1 MDKYRKK
8 KAAEARRRKARNTRI
23 AGTVIGIAA
32 CALITF
38 AGVRFIN
45 ARMDN
50 ASAQQYQA
58 VLPTQLPQGTLA
70 PVHTDYINAT
80 PAPTA
85 AALSADELNAGD
97 GWMLLLVNSSNAI
110 PDGYAPTELTEL
122 SNGQSVDKRIY
133 PSLQSMFDDAR
144 AQGVYP
150 VVSSGY
156 RTAKQQ
162 QSEMDDK
169 IQEYIDD
176 GKSEDE
182 ARTLAATYVAQV
194 GYSEHEA
201 GLAIDIVAKANKSD
215 DDTVWAWMKEHCAEY
230 GFILRYPEGKEG
242 VTGMSYEPWHFRYVG
257 VEAAQKIKGAGITLE
272 EYLGQVN

>member
-162 QSEMDDK
+162 QSELDDK

-182 ARTLAATYVAQV
+182 ARVLAATYVAQV

-215 DDTVWAWMKEHCAEY
+215 DDTVWAWMEEHCAEY

-257 VEAAQKIKGAGITLE
+257 VEAAQKIMGAGITLE

>member
-23 AGTVIGIAA
+23 AGTAIGIAA

-169 IQEYIDD
+169 IQEYIGD
-176 GKSEDE
+176 GKSDDE

-257 VEAAQKIKGAGITLE
+257 VEAAQKIMGAGITLE

>member
-85 AALSADELNAGD
+85 AALTADELNAGD

-182 ARTLAATYVAQV
+182 ARALAATYVAQV

-201 GLAIDIVAKANKSD
+201 GLAIDIFAKANKSD

-257 VEAAQKIKGAGITLE
+257 VEAAQKIMGAGITLE

>member
-8 KAAEARRRKARNTRI
+8 KAAEARRRKVRNTRI

-85 AALSADELNAGD
+85 AALAADELNAGD
-97 GWMLLLVNSSNAI
+97 GWMQLLVNSSNAI

-182 ARTLAATYVAQV
+182 ARALAATYVAQV

-257 VEAAQKIKGAGITLE
+257 VEAAQKIMGAGITLE

>member
-85 AALSADELNAGD
+85 AALTADELNAGD
-97 GWMLLLVNSSNAI
+97 GWMLLLVNRSNAI

-182 ARTLAATYVAQV
+182 ARALAATYVAQV

-230 GFILRYPEGKEG
+230 GFILRYPDGKEG

-257 VEAAQKIKGAGITLE
+257 VEAAQKIMGAGITLE

>member
-110 PDGYAPTELTEL
+110 P
-122 SNGQSVDKRIY
+122 RIY

-257 VEAAQKIKGAGITLE
+257 VEAAQKIMGAGITLE
-272 EYLGQVN
+272 EYLGRVN

>member
-85 AALSADELNAGD
+85 AALTADELNAGD

-176 GKSEDE
+176 GKPEDD
-182 ARTLAATYVAQV
+182 ARALAATYVAQV

-257 VEAAQKIKGAGITLE
+257 VEAAQKIMGAGITLE

>member
-257 VEAAQKIKGAGITLE
+257 VEAAQKIMGAGITLE
-272 EYLGQVN
+272 EYLGRVN

>member
-97 GWMLLLVNSSNAI
+97 GWMQLLVNSSNAI

-182 ARTLAATYVAQV
+182 ALALAATYVAQV

-257 VEAAQKIKGAGITLE
+257 VEAAQKIMGAGITLE

>member
-8 KAAEARRRKARNTRI
+8 KAAEVRRRKARNTRI

-85 AALSADELNAGD
+85 AALTADELNAGD

-182 ARTLAATYVAQV
+182 ARALAATYVAQV

-257 VEAAQKIKGAGITLE
+257 VEAAQKIMGAGITLE

>member
-8 KAAEARRRKARNTRI
+8 KAAEARRRKARNIRI

-58 VLPTQLPQGTLA
+58 VLPPQLPQGTLA

-257 VEAAQKIKGAGITLE
+257 VEAAQKIMGAGITLE

>member
-162 QSEMDDK
+162 QSELDDK

-182 ARTLAATYVAQV
+182 ARTLAAMYVAQV

-257 VEAAQKIKGAGITLE
+257 VEAAQKIMGAGITLE

>member
-169 IQEYIDD
+169 IQEYIGD
-176 GKSEDE
+176 GKSDDE

-230 GFILRYPEGKEG
+230 GFILRYPEDKEG

-257 VEAAQKIKGAGITLE
+257 VEAAQKIMGAGITLE

>member
-257 VEAAQKIKGAGITLE
+257 VDVAQKIMGAGITLE

>member
-85 AALSADELNAGD
+85 AALTADELNAGD
-97 GWMLLLVNSSNAI
+97 GWMQLLVNSSNAI

-182 ARTLAATYVAQV
+182 ARALAATYVAQV

-257 VEAAQKIKGAGITLE
+257 VETAQKIMGAGITLE

>member
-85 AALSADELNAGD
+85 AALTADELNAGD
-97 GWMLLLVNSSNAI
+97 GWMLLLVNRSNAI

-257 VEAAQKIKGAGITLE
+257 VEAAQKIMGAGITLE

>member
-8 KAAEARRRKARNTRI
+8 KAAEARRRKARNIRI

-257 VEAAQKIKGAGITLE
+257 VEAAQKIMGAGITLE

>member
-215 DDTVWAWMKEHCAEY
+215 DDTVWAGMKEHCAEY

-257 VEAAQKIKGAGITLE
+257 VEAAQKIMGAGITLE

>member
-85 AALSADELNAGD
+85 AALTADELNAGD
-97 GWMLLLVNSSNAI
+97 GWMQLLVNSSNVI

-150 VVSSGY
+150 VVNSGY

-182 ARTLAATYVAQV
+182 ARALAATYVAQV

-257 VEAAQKIKGAGITLE
+257 VEAAQKIMGAGITLE

>member
-162 QSEMDDK
+162 QSELDDK

-182 ARTLAATYVAQV
+182 ARALAATYVAQV

-257 VEAAQKIKGAGITLE
+257 VEAAQKIMGAGITLE

>member
-70 PVHTDYINAT
+70 PVHTDYINDT

-97 GWMLLLVNSSNAI
+97 GWMMLLVNSSNVI

-182 ARTLAATYVAQV
+182 ARALAATYVAQV

-257 VEAAQKIKGAGITLE
+257 VEAAQKIMGAGITLE

>member
-110 PDGYAPTELTEL
+110 PDSYAPTELTEL

-162 QSEMDDK
+162 QSELDDK

-257 VEAAQKIKGAGITLE
+257 VEAAQKIMGAGITLE

>member
-1 MDKYRKK
+1 MGGNRWINI
-8 KAAEARRRKARNTRI
+8 ARRRPPRRADAR
-23 AGTVIGIAA
+23 TVIGIAA

-176 GKSEDE
+176 GKSDDD
-182 ARTLAATYVAQV
+182 ARALAATYVAQV

-257 VEAAQKIKGAGITLE
+257 VEAAQKIMGAGITLE

>member
-80 PAPTA
+80 PAPTS

-133 PSLQSMFDDAR
+133 PSLQSMFDEAR

-257 VEAAQKIKGAGITLE
+257 VEAAQKIMGAGITLE
-272 EYLGQVN
+272 EYLGRVN

>member
-8 KAAEARRRKARNTRI
+8 KAAEARRRKARNIRI

-70 PVHTDYINAT
+70 PVHTDYINTT

-182 ARTLAATYVAQV
+182 ARALAATYVAQV

-242 VTGMSYEPWHFRYVG
+242 VTGMNYEPWHFRYVG
-257 VEAAQKIKGAGITLE
+257 VEAAQKIMGAGITLE

>member
-32 CALITF
+32 CTLITF

-85 AALSADELNAGD
+85 AALTADELNAGD
-97 GWMLLLVNSSNAI
+97 GWMQLLVNSSNAI

-257 VEAAQKIKGAGITLE
+257 VEAAQKIMGAGITLE

>member
-85 AALSADELNAGD
+85 ATLSADELNAGD
-97 GWMLLLVNSSNAI
+97 GWMQLLVNSSNAI

-182 ARTLAATYVAQV
+182 ARALAATYVAQV

-257 VEAAQKIKGAGITLE
+257 VEAAQKIMGAGITLE

>member
-85 AALSADELNAGD
+85 AALTADELNAGD
-97 GWMLLLVNSSNAI
+97 GWMQLLVNSSNAI

-182 ARTLAATYVAQV
+182 ARALAATYVAQV

-242 VTGMSYEPWHFRYVG
+242 VTGMSYAPWHFRYVG
-257 VEAAQKIKGAGITLE
+257 VEAAQKIMGAGITLE

>member
-215 DDTVWAWMKEHCAEY
+215 DDTVWAWMNEHCAEY

-257 VEAAQKIKGAGITLE
+257 VEAAQKIMGAGITLE

>member
-169 IQEYIDD
+169 IQEYIND

-257 VEAAQKIKGAGITLE
+257 VEAAQKIMGAGITLE

>member
-97 GWMLLLVNSSNAI
+97 GWMQLLVNSSNAI

-176 GKSEDE
+176 GKSDDD
-182 ARTLAATYVAQV
+182 ARALAATYVAQV

-257 VEAAQKIKGAGITLE
+257 VEAAQKIMGAGITLE

>member
-162 QSEMDDK
+162 QSELDDK

-257 VEAAQKIKGAGITLE
+257 VEAAQKIMGAGITLE
-272 EYLGQVN
+272 EYLSQVN

>member
-80 PAPTA
+80 PAPTT

-97 GWMLLLVNSSNAI
+97 DWMQLLVNSSNAI

-182 ARTLAATYVAQV
+182 ARALAATYVAQV

-257 VEAAQKIKGAGITLE
+257 VEAAQKIMGAGITLE

>member
-169 IQEYIDD
+169 IQGYIDD

-257 VEAAQKIKGAGITLE
+257 VEAAQKIMGAGITLE

>member
-156 RTAKQQ
+156 RMAKQQ

-257 VEAAQKIKGAGITLE
+257 VESAQKIMGAGITLE

>member
-85 AALSADELNAGD
+85 AALTADELNAGN
-97 GWMLLLVNSSNAI
+97 GWMQLLVNSSNAI

-182 ARTLAATYVAQV
+182 ARALAATYVAQV

-257 VEAAQKIKGAGITLE
+257 VEAAQKIMGAGITLE

>member
-8 KAAEARRRKARNTRI
+8 KAAEARRRKVRNTRI

-257 VEAAQKIKGAGITLE
+257 VEAAQKIMGAGITLE

>member
-169 IQEYIDD
+169 IQEYIAD

-182 ARTLAATYVAQV
+182 ARALAATYVAQV

-257 VEAAQKIKGAGITLE
+257 VETAQKIMGAGITLE

>member
-201 GLAIDIVAKANKSD
+201 GLAIDIVAKANKSN

-257 VEAAQKIKGAGITLE
+257 VEAAQKIMGAGITLE
-272 EYLGQVN
+272 EYLGRVN